1 MREIERGIAKP
12 PRGLETL
19 DAHRTRL
26 PLLDHLVTL
35 DHSLLEVVEERIVV
49 VVEHIGEADLDTV
62 AEEDKAVVES
72 KPVEVVEVDC
82 YSKG

>member
-1 MREIERGIAKP
+1 M
-12 PRGLETL
+12 
-19 DAHRTRL
+19 
-26 PLLDHLVTL
+26 TL